1 MSESSWFQRFLLPG
15 FAFNAFVIGGGYAT
29 GRELAEFFL
38 PAGPWGG
45 LLAIGFAMAIWSV
58 VCMITFRFAL
68 ATGSHD
74 YRAFFRQL
82 LGPAWVAFEAAYLVL
97 LVLVLAVFA
106 AATGAM
112 GTALFGWP
120 TIAGTLV
127 LVVAIAAFTGLGTA
141 SVEWLFKYA
150 TFFLFAVY
158 AIFVAFAL
166 ALFGDRILANFAAAS
181 GTDGW
186 FAAGFTYA
194 SYNVVGAVV
203 ILPVLRHLRSDRDAT
218 VAGLLAGPIAMVP
231 ALFFFACMVGWYPA
245 IGAEVLPSDFILRQI
260 GIPLLHGAF
269 QFVIFIAILD
279 TGVGV
284 VHAFN
289 ERVSNFLAERRG
301 RGLSVAGRL
310 AIAGALLV
318 GSVFVADRF
327 GLVALIAKGY
337 RALAW
342 MVFAVFILPLMT
354 VGLWRLAAGR
364 AAPSRLKT

>member
-1 MSESSWFQRFLLPG
+1 MSGPSWFQRFLLPG

-45 LLAIGFAMAIWSV
+45 LLAMGFAMVLWSAI
-58 VCMITFRFAL
+58 CMVTFRFAR
-68 ATGSHD
+68 ATGSYD
-74 YRAFFRQL
+74 YRSFFRQL
-82 LGPAWVAFEAAYLVL
+82 LGPAWLAFEAAYLVL

-112 GTALFGWP
+112 GVALFGWP
-120 TIAGTLV
+120 ALAGTLV
-127 LVVAIAAFTGLGTA
+127 LVAAIAAFTAFGTQ

-150 TFFLFAVY
+150 TGFLFAVY
-158 AIFVAFAL
+158 AIFVATAL
-166 ALFGDRILANFAAAS
+166 GLFGDRLLANFAAAS

-186 FAAGFTYA
+186 LAAGFTYA
-194 SYNVVGAVV
+194 SYNVAGAVV
-203 ILPVLRHLRSDRDAT
+203 ILPVLRHLQSDRDAV

-231 ALFFFACMVGWYPA
+231 GLLFFACMIAWYPG
-245 IGAEVLPSDFILRQI
+245 IGAEVLPSNFMLQQM
-260 GIPLLHGAF
+260 GLPLLHGVF
-269 QFVIFIAILD
+269 QFVIFLAILD
-279 TGVGV
+279 TGVGI

-289 ERVSNFLAERRG
+289 ERVSNVLAERRG
-301 RGLSVAGRL
+301 RGLTTASRF

-327 GLVALIAKGY
+327 GLVALIARGY

-342 MVFAVFILPLMT
+342 IVFAVFVLPLMT
-354 VGLWRLAAGR
+354 WGLWRLATGR
-364 AAPSRLKT
+364 AARQAA